1 MRIPSNKQYLLI
13 ELENWYN
20 QTVFPL
26 IYCDAKDNDKS
37 TLVLF
42 NHKKEKS
49 PERYNDKTERA
60 SACIGIII
68 N

>member
-13 ELENWYN
+13 ELERRYN
-20 QTVFPL
+20 QTVFLL
-26 IYCDAKDNDKS
+26 IYCDAKDNVKS

-60 SACIGIII
+60 SACVRIIR